1 MDILERIKSLQ
12 KERGWSNYQ
21 LAQEAAMT
29 QSTLTNMFSRKT
41 MPSVATLIAICDA
54 FEITLSQFFSE
65 DETTPILTSEEA
77 QFIQK
82 YRRLSRKNKGIINTL
97 INELEQ

>member
-12 KERGWSNYQ
+12 KQRGWSNYQ

-41 MPSVATLIAICDA
+41 QPSIATLVAICDA
-54 FEITLSQFFSE
+54 FEISLSQFFCE
-65 DETTPILTSEEA
+65 DETTPILSCEEA
-77 QFIQK
+77 NLMKK
-82 YRRLSRKNKGIINTL
+82 YRQLSKKNKNVINVL
-97 INELEQ
+97 INELSQ